1 MSSKNKIKIL
11 HISPTYFPAFRH
23 GGPILSVHALN
34 KWLVKKGAEVTVF
47 ATDINGKGMIDVP
60 LNQEV
65 NVDGVKVWYFP
76 ASWRRWEYSCGL
88 HKALKDR
95 AKDFDLIHI
104 TSVFLSASAL
114 GAYYAKKYG
123 KPYVISPRGS
133 LMNEPL
139 QMRKSLIKKIYLELI
154 EKRNLSG
161 ASAIHFTAE
170 KEKEEY
176 LDTGLDYKSFFVV
189 PNALDPAELDK
200 YKETSFRKKFGI
212 SKDKKIILSLG
223 RINWKKGFDTL
234 IPAFAEILKED
245 PRCFLVI
252 AGESDQGYKKEVEKL
267 IRKCGVGEKVLF
279 AGMLLREDKA
289 GAFKES
295 DVFVLPT
302 YSENFGMSVVEAM
315 HCGLPTVVSEG
326 LGIGLDIAQ
335 NEAGIVVKKETGEF
349 ADAILSLL
357 KNKQLSS
364 KIGKNG
370 RKFVKDKFSPD
381 ILAEEFIRQY
391 EKLINLYKV
400 L

>member
-1 MSSKNKIKIL
+1 M
-11 HISPTYFPAFRH
+11 PAFRH

-34 KWLVKKGAEVTVF
+34 KWLVKKGADVTVF
-47 ATDINGKGMIDVP
+47 ATNINGKGITDVP
-60 LNQEV
+60 LNREV
-65 NVDGVKVWYFP
+65 DVDGVKVWYFP
-76 ASWRRWEYSCGL
+76 ACWRGWEYSRGL
-88 HKALKDR
+88 HKALKDK

-114 GAYYAKKYG
+114 GAHYAKKYG
-123 KPYVISPRGS
+123 KPYIISPRGS
-133 LMNEPL
+133 LMKEPL
-139 QMRKSLIKKIYLELI
+139 QMRKSFIKKMYLALI
-154 EKRNLSG
+154 EKRNLLG

-176 LDTGLDYKSFFVV
+176 LETGLDYKSFFVI
-189 PNALDPAELDK
+189 PNALDPVDLDRYEK
-200 YKETSFRKKFGI
+200 TSFRKNFGI
-212 SKDKKIILSLG
+212 SKDRKIILSLG

-234 IPAFAEILKED
+234 IPVFAEVLKED
-245 PRCFLVI
+245 PKCLLVI

-267 IRKCGVGEKVLF
+267 IREHGVGKKVLF
-279 AGMLLREDKA
+279 AGMLLGEDKA

-315 HCGLPTVVSEG
+315 HCGLPSVVSGG
-326 LGIGLDIAQ
+326 LGIGLDIAKS
-335 NEAGIVVKKETGEF
+335 EAGIVVKKDTREF
-349 ADAILSLL
+349 TDAILSLL
-357 KNKQLSS
+357 KNPRLSS
-364 KIGKNG
+364 KIGESG

-391 EKLINLYKV
+391 EKIMSLYKV